1 MLTSRNIDRFECGV
15 HDASYEL
22 LKRLH
27 RINFQVLFKE
37 IRYSF
42 CLCMAARVCSDCVH
56 MYMCFV
62 CMYVFV
68 CISVCTGRGG

>member
-1 MLTSRNIDRFECGV
+1 MLTSRIIDRFECGV
-15 HDASYEL
+15 YDASYEL

-42 CLCMAARVCSDCVH
+42 CLCMAARVCSHCVH
-56 MYMCFV
+56 M
-62 CMYVFV
+62 
-68 CISVCTGRGG
+68 CTVIQK